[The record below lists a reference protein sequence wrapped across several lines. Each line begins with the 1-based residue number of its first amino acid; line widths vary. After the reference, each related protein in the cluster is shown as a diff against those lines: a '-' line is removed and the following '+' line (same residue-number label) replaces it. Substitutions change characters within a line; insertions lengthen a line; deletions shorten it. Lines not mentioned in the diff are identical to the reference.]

1 MTELKGLGSF
11 DGKTHVLPI
20 SVYYEDTDLSGV
32 VYHAN
37 YLRFMER
44 GRTEFFRL
52 AGISRADLEAEEP
65 TAWTLRRVAV
75 DYHRPARLDDQI
87 AGASRSDR
95 RLRRAAEC
103 AAEGHLRRCAAG
115 GRADRSLHHHVN
127 GKAAPHAQKRA
138 RDSCAFRHLGRN
150 LAIRSAPNFGQSRAG
165 NWQPASKGFQMT
177 VKQSARRARCS
188 SLAVALTLSAHAFA
202 QQQAAPIA
210 APTGPAAQ
218 TGDLAPPPGVGAPAP
233 AAPTR
238 CGSFSIVSH
247 VPARRHRGEGGDDPA
262 AAGVAVVLDH
272 HLQQAGDAGRPASAR
287 PRSSKSCS
295 GPASRWTSSTSN
307 SPSRNDHPMAAMF
320 IAGLREWRRAFEG
333 GAPRESQL
341 AGIKDRIEKAMS
353 VTILRETDGIEK
365 QLGLLATIGSVS
377 PFVGLFGTVWGI
389 MNSFS
394 AIAARHD
401 TTLAVV
407 APGIAE
413 ALFATAMG
421 LLAAIPA
428 VIFYNRF
435 VAEIGRYVNSL
446 DAFADEFSAIL
457 SRQLDEKAR

>member
-1 MTELKGLGSF
+1 MIKKLLAAL
-11 DGKTHVLPI
+11 VL
-20 SVYYEDTDLSGV
+20 V
-32 VYHAN
+32 
-37 YLRFMER
+37 
-44 GRTEFFRL
+44 
-52 AGISRADLEAEEP
+52 
-65 TAWTLRRVAV
+65 
-75 DYHRPARLDDQI
+75 
-87 AGASRSDR
+87 
-95 RLRRAAEC
+95 
-103 AAEGHLRRCAAG
+103 
-115 GRADRSLHHHVN
+115 
-127 GKAAPHAQKRA
+127 
-138 RDSCAFRHLGRN
+138 
-150 LAIRSAPNFGQSRAG
+150 
-165 NWQPASKGFQMT
+165 
-177 VKQSARRARCS
+177 
-188 SLAVALTLSAHAFA
+188 LAVALAPTHAFA
-202 QQQAAPIA
+202 QQGPIA

-218 TGDLAPPPGVGAPAP
+218 TGDLAPPPGVAAAPASNDVL
-233 AAPTR
+233 
-238 CGSFSIVSH
+238 GSFSIVSMFMRADI
-247 VPARRHRGEGGDDPA
+247 VVKAVMILLLA
-262 AAGVAVVLDH
+262 ASLWSWTIIFNKTATLANLKRKAKKFEKQFWSGQSLDE
-272 HLQQAGDAGRPASAR
+272 LYQNFA
-287 PRSSKSCS
+287 
-295 GPASRWTSSTSN
+295 
-307 SPSRNDHPMAAMF
+307 SRNDHPLAAMF

-341 AGIKDRIEKAMS
+341 NGVKDRIEKAMS

-365 QLGLLATIGSVS
+365 SLGMLATIGSVS

-457 SRQLDEKAR
+457 SRQLDE